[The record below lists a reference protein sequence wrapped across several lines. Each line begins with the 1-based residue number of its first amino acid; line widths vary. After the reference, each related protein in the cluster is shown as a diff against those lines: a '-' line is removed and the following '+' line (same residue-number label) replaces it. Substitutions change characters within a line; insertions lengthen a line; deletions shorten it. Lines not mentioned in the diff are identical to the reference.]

1 MFTTVTRTMAIE
13 VLRADTYANWTYD
26 EASALFDWYEE
37 LEEAIDEPIAFD
49 YVAIRCEWSSGHIDE
64 VLDYYYSN
72 LNKDVVFDTTE
83 DKLEWLQSFT
93 QVIVLKNDNILYI
106 TF

>member
-1 MFTTVTRTMAIE
+1 MFTTVTRAMAVE
-13 VLRADTYANWTYD
+13 VLMADMYATWTYD

-37 LEEAIDEPIAFD
+37 LEEAIGEPIAFD
-49 YVAIRCEWSSGHIDE
+49 YVALRCDWSSGHIDE
-64 VLDYYYSN
+64 VLASYSN
-72 LNKDVVFDTTE
+72 LNKDAVFDTTE
-83 DKLEWLQSFT
+83 DKLEWLQNFT

>member
-1 MFTTVTRTMAIE
+1 MFTTVTRAMAVE
-13 VLRADTYANWTYD
+13 VLMSDTYATWTYE

-49 YVAIRCEWSSGHIDE
+49 YVAIRCEWSSGHINE
-64 VLDYYYSN
+64 VLANYSN
-72 LNKDVVFDTTE
+72 LNEDVVLDTME

-106 TF
+106 QF

>member
-1 MFTTVTRTMAIE
+1 MFTTVTRAMAVE
-13 VLRADTYANWTYD
+13 VLMADTYATWTYE

-37 LEEAIDEPIAFD
+37 LEEDTDEPIAFD
-49 YVAIRCEWSSGHIDE
+49 YVAIRCEWSSGHINE
-64 VLDYYYSN
+64 VLANYSN
-72 LNKDVVFDTTE
+72 LNEDVVLDTME

-106 TF
+106 QF

>member
-13 VLRADTYANWTYD
+13 VLMADTYANWTYE

-37 LEEAIDEPIAFD
+37 LEEVMDEPIAFD
-49 YVAIRCEWSSGHIDE
+49 YVAIRCEWSSGHINE
-64 VLDYYYSN
+64 VLDDYSN
-72 LNKDVVFDTTE
+72 LNEDVVFDTME

-106 TF
+106 NF

>member
-1 MFTTVTRTMAIE
+1 MFTTVTRAMAVE
-13 VLRADTYANWTYD
+13 VLMSDTYATWTYE

-37 LEEAIDEPIAFD
+37 LEEGLGEPIAFD

-64 VLDYYYSN
+64 VLDCYSHSN
-72 LNKDVVFDTTE
+72 EDVVFDTTE
-83 DKLEWLQSFT
+83 DKLEWLQNFT

-106 TF
+106 QF

>member
-1 MFTTVTRTMAIE
+1 MFTTVTRTMAVE
-13 VLRADTYANWTYD
+13 VLMSDTYASWTYE

-37 LEEAIDEPIAFD
+37 LEEDIGEPIAFD
-49 YVAIRCEWSSGHIDE
+49 YVAIRCEWSWGHIDE
-64 VLDYYYSN
+64 ALAYYSN
-72 LNKDVVFDTTE
+72 LNKDVVFNTME

-106 TF
+106 NF

>member
-13 VLRADTYANWTYD
+13 ALMSDTYATWTYD

-37 LEEAIDEPIAFD
+37 LEEAIGEPLAFD

-64 VLDYYYSN
+64 ALATYSN
-72 LNKDVVFDTTE
+72 LNEDVVFDTTE
-83 DKLEWLQSFT
+83 DKLEWLQNFT

-106 TF
+106 NF

>member
-1 MFTTVTRTMAIE
+1 MFTTVTRAMAVE
-13 VLRADTYANWTYD
+13 VLMADTYATWTYE

-49 YVAIRCEWSSGHIDE
+49 YVAIRCEWSSGHINE
-64 VLDYYYSN
+64 VLANYSN
-72 LNKDVVFDTTE
+72 LNEDVVLDTME

-106 TF
+106 QF